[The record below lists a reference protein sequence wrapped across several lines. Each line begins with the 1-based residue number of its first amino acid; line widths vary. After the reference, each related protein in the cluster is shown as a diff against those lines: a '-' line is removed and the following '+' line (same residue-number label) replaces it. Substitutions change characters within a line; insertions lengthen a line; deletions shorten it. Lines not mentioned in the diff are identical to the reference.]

1 MLNISIN
8 NDPIETKLYALELGN
23 LDEHVDIQ
31 ILTEMCN
38 IWAQKFENIIQLCRL
53 HYSLNYTL
61 FGTILYYMCY
71 NCVSNAK
78 KKNVNILA
86 GGSIFTGVF
95 VH

>member
-38 IWAQKFENIIQLCRL
+38 I
-53 HYSLNYTL
+53 
-61 FGTILYYMCY
+61 
-71 NCVSNAK
+71 
-78 KKNVNILA
+78 
-86 GGSIFTGVF
+86 
-95 VH
+95 